1 MNRFKCKNQEMQKY
15 FIKII
20 ITNTFISLTF
30 IWDFINNI
38 QWVIFTIT
46 YYFLFYFIVRLD
58 KILPENIRSREKHY
72 EKN

>member
-1 MNRFKCKNQEMQKY
+1 MQKY